1 MIVQCVKC
9 GGDIVVSCADAQYL
23 DWKENHRLIQ
33 NAMPDVPRAEREM
46 LLSGYCDA
54 CFERLF
60 PNEDD

>member
-23 DWKENHRLIQ
+23 DWKENDRLIQ
-33 NAMPDVPRAEREM
+33 DAMPDVPRAEREM

-60 PNEDD
+60 PDEDD